1 MIIKSINN
9 VIGYKGIPD
18 GFKMEF
24 DTKLTYVIGDNAKTK
39 STILEIPFFALTG
52 YNLTG
57 SDRDQFKDFRR
68 PELQSILI
76 DITIID
82 NEGRERNIVRSR
94 GKENY
99 ILIDGIKTTQK
110 DLAILYD
117 NKNVHIFTCAYNPY
131 YFRSLQQ
138 AEQREL
144 LINLLPNI
152 SAEEAFELLDDIDKK
167 ILEKPII
174 DINGFCK
181 NKRQENKKILE
192 DLNINE
198 GKITMCQNTALM
210 QEGEIIEFSNEM
222 KLQQLISE
230 YEVLM
235 KKSNVKSNLTELE
248 TSIKSLEDRIKN
260 LLQTELIEVKRDYSK
275 QIENLN
281 NIKSYKYICPQC
293 KQDVQDK
300 ATIERMVKQYK
311 SKIKLLIE
319 KIDKMKNDA
328 QKMIELRKQK
338 VNQYMLLKTPEIQNI
353 EKQKK
358 SIKSKIELLQGE
370 KEKIMLNN
378 REVEAKRKM
387 IKEAK
392 DMLEILYKANIE
404 MKESIEKNKIQLETA
419 DRLKRTI
426 IEEQLKSVKQYLEHV
441 TIELSCLD
449 ETTGEMKDV
458 YIVKYDDTEYKN
470 LSKSYRMRADF
481 EIANLISH
489 ASGINSPMVMDDAES
504 IAKINTIVDGQII
517 ISMVVEGSELKVLY
531 DYKDVLAE
539 MRNSINKQI
548 VNGSKYILSN
558 AA

>member
-1 MIIKSINN
+1 
-9 VIGYKGIPD
+9 
-18 GFKMEF
+18 
-24 DTKLTYVIGDNAKTK
+24 
-39 STILEIPFFALTG
+39 
-52 YNLTG
+52 
-57 SDRDQFKDFRR
+57 
-68 PELQSILI
+68 
-76 DITIID
+76 
-82 NEGRERNIVRSR
+82 
-94 GKENY
+94 
-99 ILIDGIKTTQK
+99 
-110 DLAILYD
+110 
-117 NKNVHIFTCAYNPY
+117 
-131 YFRSLQQ
+131 
-138 AEQREL
+138 
-144 LINLLPNI
+144 
-152 SAEEAFELLDDIDKK
+152 
-167 ILEKPII
+167 
-174 DINGFCK
+174 
-181 NKRQENKKILE
+181 
-192 DLNINE
+192 
-198 GKITMCQNTALM
+198 
-210 QEGEIIEFSNEM
+210 
-222 KLQQLISE
+222 
-230 YEVLM
+230 
-235 KKSNVKSNLTELE
+235 
-248 TSIKSLEDRIKN
+248 
-260 LLQTELIEVKRDYSK
+260 
-275 QIENLN
+275 
-281 NIKSYKYICPQC
+281 
-293 KQDVQDK
+293 
-300 ATIERMVKQYK
+300 MVKQYK